1 VLKSRAAINMT
12 ADTEHVYDVVV
23 CGGGLGGLALA
34 VALEDLNLDW
44 QLCEAAEEL
53 R

>member
-1 VLKSRAAINMT
+1 MT
-12 ADTEHVYDVVV
+12 EAPDHCYDVCVV
-23 CGGGLGGLALA
+23 GGGLGGLALA
-34 VALEDLNLDW
+34 VALEQLGLDW